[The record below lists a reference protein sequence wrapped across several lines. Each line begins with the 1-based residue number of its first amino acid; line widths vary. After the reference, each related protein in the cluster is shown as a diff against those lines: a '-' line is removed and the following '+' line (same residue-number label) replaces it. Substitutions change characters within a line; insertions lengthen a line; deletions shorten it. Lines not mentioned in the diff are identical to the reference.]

1 MNHIS
6 IKRLQCILLKAAL
19 VLGVEI
25 CPGVEFREVVEPD
38 TEADSWTLG
47 VSPADHPINKR
58 GLDVL
63 IGAEVLSAPVSIS
76 IYNLSEI
83 VSSQDPSLS
92 IVYSIVPG

>member
-63 IGAEVLSAPVSIS
+63 IGAEVLSAFQFT
-76 IYNLSEI
+76 IYLSRPYHLFNCPRA
-83 VSSQDPSLS
+83 ST
-92 IVYSIVPG
+92 